1 MTGKSLAEI
10 AAMRNENPFDVLYD
24 ILIAEKCQATMLDTI
39 ASEEDML
46 RFLKDP
52 YSNLISDATYPT
64 GGKYHPR
71 VYAAFPKVLTDYVRD
86 RHVFS
91 IEEAVYKMTGRAAR
105 PLHLDRGVLDKGRT
119 ADINVFRL
127 ENLQAPADFLDPAR
141 FCTGFDYV
149 LVGGQIAVKNDRWQN
164 TGSGEV
170 LKNSF
175 IR

>member
-1 MTGKSLAEI
+1 
-10 AAMRNENPFDVLYD
+10 MRNENPFDVLYD

-119 ADINVFRL
+119 ADINVFRWRIFRPL
-127 ENLQAPADFLDPAR
+127 RIFRIRRGSAQASTMSWWAGR
-141 FCTGFDYV
+141 S
-149 LVGGQIAVKNDRWQN
+149 R
-164 TGSGEV
+164 
-170 LKNSF
+170 
-175 IR
+175 

>member
-1 MTGKSLAEI
+1 
-10 AAMRNENPFDVLYD
+10 
-24 ILIAEKCQATMLDTI
+24 
-39 ASEEDML
+39 
-46 RFLKDP
+46 
-52 YSNLISDATYPT
+52 
-64 GGKYHPR
+64 
-71 VYAAFPKVLTDYVRD
+71 
-86 RHVFS
+86 
-91 IEEAVYKMTGRAAR
+91 MTGRAAQ
-105 PLHLDRGVLDKGRT
+105 PLHLDRGVLDKGRM

-127 ENLQAPADFLDPAR
+127 ENLQAPADFQDPAR